1 MTAFER
7 EDDAADLR
15 WLVRRLGAHSMRARA
30 RGDEHA
36 ADQIRVACTRLQEA
50 LDGPPAKLHP
60 WRASRASKVAP

>member
-1 MTAFER
+1 VTAFER

-15 WLVRRLGAHSMRARA
+15 WLVRRLGAHSTRARA

-50 LDGPPAKLHP
+50 IDGPAAKLHP
-60 WRASRASKVAP
+60 WRANRAAKATP